1 MDLNDFYKENLL
13 FDWQYYIFINKD
25 LFENNIIY
33 ENDAI
38 NHYILYGKNENRII
52 NNNNFTPETKNI
64 RCHLILLEKNK
75 QRYDYVKKIIQEN
88 NNINIFYAIDKNN
101 KKNIDYFV
109 KKYNIKL
116 FNYGEIACALS
127 HLLLIK
133 NFIKSKSKYQI
144 VLEDDLKIVKK
155 LVRKLK

>member
-52 NNNNFTPETKNI
+52 NNNNFTPE
-64 RCHLILLEKNK
+64 
-75 QRYDYVKKIIQEN
+75 
-88 NNINIFYAIDKNN
+88 
-101 KKNIDYFV
+101 
-109 KKYNIKL
+109 
-116 FNYGEIACALS
+116 
-127 HLLLIK
+127 
-133 NFIKSKSKYQI
+133 
-144 VLEDDLKIVKK
+144 
-155 LVRKLK
+155 